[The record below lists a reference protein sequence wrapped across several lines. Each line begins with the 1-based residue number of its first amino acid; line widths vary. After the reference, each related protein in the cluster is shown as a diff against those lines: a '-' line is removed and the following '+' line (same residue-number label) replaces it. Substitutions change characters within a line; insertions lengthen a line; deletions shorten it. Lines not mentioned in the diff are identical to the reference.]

1 MIRSLPIAA
10 IMLSSIALPAMAQS
24 VPEQRRW
31 ESAQRRYDNETAIY
45 DRARADYEAAQR
57 RDRRSGYNDGRYNDP
72 RFNGPNDGQYSTDYD
87 ASRYYRDDP
96 RYQERQLSANDQVYR
111 GSDGRYYCK
120 RSDGTTGLIIGGAA
134 GGIVGNVIDGG
145 RNRVAGTLIG
155 GALGAILGKKA
166 DQANSDY
173 RCR

>member
-1 MIRSLPIAA
+1 MYKTLTLAA
-10 IMLSSIALPAMAQS
+10 AAVMATVTAMPATAQS
-24 VPEQRRW
+24 SADQRRW
-31 ESAQRRYDNETAIY
+31 DQAQRRYDSERQIY
-45 DRARADYEAAQR
+45 DRERAAYEAAQR
-57 RDRRSGYNDGRYNDP
+57 RYRRGGGGGYDDYDR
-72 RFNGPNDGQYSTDYD
+72 QYSTDYD

-96 RYQERQLSANDQVYR
+96 RYQERTLSQNDQVYR

-120 RSDGTTGLIIGGAA
+120 RSDGTTGLIIGGVA
-134 GGIVGNVIDGG
+134 GGIAGNVIDGG
-145 RNRVAGTLIG
+145 RNRTVGTLLG